1 VDREEA
7 AQALAVLR
15 NVVSQARDDT
25 ALQNWGV
32 IWIVHGVLNGGG
44 FIGTHFLLA
53 AGYTDPP
60 PFVAMWGVLIALDL
74 VATFVLKKRRAGV
87 RTFVE
92 TQLWTIW
99 TTFIGAVSLLAI
111 LNHLM
116 GLATFFLGPVIGVL
130 GAVGF
135 ASMGSLM
142 GRHWYAGT
150 AALVVTALLMAA
162 FHQVQ
167 FLILGG
173 AWMVAQVVGGVLLDR
188 ERRRQ
193 LQGGASARLV

>member
-1 VDREEA
+1 VNREEA
-7 AQALAVLR
+7 TEALAVLR

-32 IWIVHGVLNGGG
+32 IWVLHGLLNGGG
-44 FIGTHFLLA
+44 FVGTHYLLA
-53 AGYTDPP
+53 AGYLDPP
-60 PFVAMWGVLIALDL
+60 PFAAMWGAIITVDLL
-74 VATFVLKKRRAGV
+74 VAVGLKKRRAGV

-99 TTFIGAVSLLAI
+99 TTFICAVSLLAV

-116 GLATFFLGPVIGVL
+116 GLATMFLGPVIGVL

-142 GRHWYAGT
+142 GRRWYLASG
-150 AALVVTALLMAA
+150 LLSVTAIAMAA
-162 FHQVQ
+162 FHEVQ

-173 AWMVAQVVGGVLLDR
+173 VWAGAQVVGGILLDR
-188 ERRRQ
+188 KRRQ
-193 LQGGASARLV
+193 HGGAAARLV